1 MHCMKWGLPST
12 WRIDDLGHTFFATA
26 LAKKDTGGRR
36 VREHMAAN
44 RFAPVHACEKC
55 TGSRVRL
62 DLVDDE
68 DGDVEFFGHLG
79 ELAEMLVQFALALVQ
94 LASAMVVVAEVRH
107 DAVDDE
113 ETECSRSERL
123 GKTAQHL
130 VLVFAVLRA
139 GVEDV
144 LVGGLWVD

>member
-1 MHCMKWGLPST
+1 MSQRMSIT
-12 WRIDDLGHTFFATA
+12 RRIDDLGHTFFTAA
-26 LAKKDTGGRR
+26 LAKEDASGRCVGKNVATDRLASICTSEERTGARI
-36 VREHMAAN
+36 
-44 RFAPVHACEKC
+44 
-55 TGSRVRL
+55 RL
-62 DLVDDE
+62 DLVDDN
-68 DGDVEFFGHLG
+68 DGDVELLRHLG
-79 ELAEMLVQFALALVQ
+79 KFSEMLTQLALALVQ

>member
-1 MHCMKWGLPST
+1 MSQRMSIT
-12 WRIDDLGHTFFATA
+12 WRIDDLGHTFFTAA
-26 LAKKDTGGRR
+26 LAKEDASGRC
-36 VREHMAAN
+36 VGKHVATD
-44 RFAPVHACEKC
+44 RFASIC
-55 TGSRVRL
+55 TSEERTGPRIRL
-62 DLVDDE
+62 DLVDDN
-68 DGDVEFFGHLG
+68 DGDVELLRHLG
-79 ELAEMLVQFALALVQ
+79 KFSEMLTQLALALVQ